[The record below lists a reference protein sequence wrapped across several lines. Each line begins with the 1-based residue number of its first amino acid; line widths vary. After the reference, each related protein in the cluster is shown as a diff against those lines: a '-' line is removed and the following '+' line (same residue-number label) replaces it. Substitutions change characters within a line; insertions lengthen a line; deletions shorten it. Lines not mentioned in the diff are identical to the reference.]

1 MIKYYENFL
10 KENLDILLQ
19 SELRSVKDWKSF
31 DRNDSH
37 MKEYY
42 GDGKFINRLRQYL
55 HSKACIEWIEKEFDI
70 EGLVV
75 DVYGTGEGVS
85 LMESEDHLDPH
96 IDFNWNERIKLY
108 RAVNLTIYIGDVV
121 GGEFTVWD
129 EDMKIITFSQSPKHN
144 SAILFQHSESN
155 AHGVKPIT
163 EGERYAVRQF
173 YYKREA
179 VCENAHQSLYWYN
192 PQKQMPTNT

>member
-1 MIKYYENFL
+1 
-10 KENLDILLQ
+10 
-19 SELRSVKDWKSF
+19 
-31 DRNDSH
+31 

-173 YYKREA
+173 YYKSEA